1 MTTLILELY
10 NITVCTANNARYRDG
25 SRTLAARVYMN
36 DIHREMVYNHTSD
49 IQEFKRQWDKV
60 DDKDKELSL
69 DIEILVPKGR
79 MRTKQGVISRKSID
93 IDNYIKM
100 LIDAAMDSK
109 YHMRKLLK
117 SDRDII
123 TLEIDDKFITS
134 LNVCKRE
141 NPQEEDELWSIK
153 LEFSF
158 V

>member
-1 MTTLILELY
+1 MNTLTLELY
-10 NITVCTANNARYRDG
+10 DITVCTANKARYRDG
-25 SRTLAARVYMN
+25 SRTTAARKYMN

-49 IQEFKRQWDKV
+49 ILAFKRKWEVIKDI
-60 DDKDKELSL
+60 DKELSL
-69 DIEILVPKGR
+69 DITILVPQGR

-109 YHMRKLLK
+109 YHMRTLDK
-117 SDRDII
+117 SAREII

-134 LNVCKRE
+134 LNITKQE
-141 NPQEEDELWSIK
+141 NPEPDELWAIK

-158 V
+158 I